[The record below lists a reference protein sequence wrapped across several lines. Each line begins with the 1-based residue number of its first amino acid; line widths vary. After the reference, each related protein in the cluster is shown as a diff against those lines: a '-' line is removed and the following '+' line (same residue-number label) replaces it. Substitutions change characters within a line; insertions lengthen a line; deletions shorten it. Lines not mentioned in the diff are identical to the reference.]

1 MLRRFCKTHHTAARA
16 GAARPAMV
24 EGGELSSNRVPTW
37 FIFSVQPDCHDLDVE
52 LVIKCLPREF
62 LLKAALSLG
71 EVRDLIAR

>member
-1 MLRRFCKTHHTAARA
+1 
-16 GAARPAMV
+16 MV